1 MKVLVT
7 GGCGFL
13 GSNIA
18 HALLLRGAE
27 VIVLDALS
35 RPGSESNLTWLKSAA
50 SGHQVSHFQVLVQDR
65 ESIRTIVEA
74 HSPLD
79 WVVHLAGQVAM
90 TTSLSDPAK
99 DFDTNVLGA
108 FNILE
113 ATRRYS
119 PDATLTYSSTNKV
132 YGDLGHLRYSET
144 PTRYLAVDY
153 PAGFDESMPL
163 DFASPYGCSKGA
175 ADQYFRDWHRSFGLR
190 TTVFRHSSI
199 YGGRQFST
207 YDQGWIGWFCAK
219 AIEQQKRLKAHQQVE
234 PFTIAGTGKQV
245 RDVLHAADLIQ
256 FYLAAYEHRDATAGE
271 VFNIGGGVSN
281 SLSLLE
287 LFMILEDVL
296 PLSRPLAYHKNPRR
310 HSDQDVFIADI
321 SKATTLLGV
330 TPQVSARDGIVS
342 MLDWVRSCMERSPHP
357 PFIRSVMATTSARG
371 STG

>member
-13 GSNIA
+13 GSNIVN
-18 HALLLRGAE
+18 ALLSRGAE
-27 VIVLDALS
+27 VIVVDALS
-35 RPGSESNLTWLKSAA
+35 RTGSASNLTWLKSAA
-50 SGHQVSHFQVLVQDR
+50 SRHQLRHFSVLVQDR
-65 ESIRTIVEA
+65 EAIRSLIEA

-90 TTSLSDPAK
+90 TTSLSDPAT

-113 ATRRYS
+113 ATRQHS
-119 PDATLTYSSTNKV
+119 PNATLTYSSTNKV

-153 PAGFDESMPL
+153 PAGFDESLPL

-219 AIEQQKRLKAHQQVE
+219 AIEQQQRLPAHQPAE

-256 FYLAAYEHRDATAGE
+256 FYLAAYEHKDATAGE
-271 VFNIGGGVSN
+271 IFNIGGGVSN

-287 LFMILEDVL
+287 LFALLEEILS
-296 PLSRPLAYHKNPRR
+296 LSQPLAYQKNPRR

-321 SKATTLLGV
+321 SKAQNILGV
-330 TPQVSARDGIVS
+330 TPRVSAREGIVS
-342 MLDWVRSCMERSPHP
+342 MLDWVRSGI
-357 PFIRSVMATTSARG
+357 PFKPFAC
-371 STG
+371 

>member
-13 GSNIA
+13 GSNIV
-18 HALLLRGAE
+18 HALLSRGAE
-27 VIVLDALS
+27 VIVVDALS
-35 RPGSESNLTWLKSAA
+35 RPGSDSNLTWLESAA
-50 SGHQVSHFQVLVQDR
+50 SRHQLRHLSVQIQDR
-65 ESIRTIVEA
+65 EAIRSLVEA

-90 TTSLSDPAK
+90 TTSLSDPAT

-119 PDATLTYSSTNKV
+119 PNATLTYSSTNKV
-132 YGDLGHLRYSET
+132 YGDLAHLRYSET

-175 ADQYFRDWHRSFGLR
+175 ADQYFRDWQRSFGLR

-219 AIEQQKRLKAHQQVE
+219 AIEQQKRLEAQQPAE

-245 RDVLHAADLIQ
+245 RDVLHAADLIE
-256 FYLAAYEHRDATAGE
+256 FYLAAYEHKDAAAGE
-271 VFNIGGGVSN
+271 IFNIGGGVSN

-287 LFMILEDVL
+287 LFALLEEILS
-296 PLSRPLAYHKNPRR
+296 LSQPLAYVKNPRR

-321 SKATTLLGV
+321 GKARTLLGV
-330 TPQVSARDGIVS
+330 TPQVSAREGIVS
-342 MLDWVRSCMERSPHP
+342 MLEWVRSCIRYK
-357 PFIRSVMATTSARG
+357 PFAC
-371 STG
+371 